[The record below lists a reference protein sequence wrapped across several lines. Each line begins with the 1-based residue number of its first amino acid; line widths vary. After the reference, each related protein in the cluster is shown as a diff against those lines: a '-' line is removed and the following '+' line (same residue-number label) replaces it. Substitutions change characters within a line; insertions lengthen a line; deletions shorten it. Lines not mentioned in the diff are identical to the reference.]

1 MSILAIQKAKQL
13 HLRYP
18 GMNFPL
24 DMEGLASLEGCEC
37 VTWPFIPPIKEV
49 KCGRWIGLAAGL
61 SIVERRFLIAH
72 ALAHHLM
79 HCGNQL
85 TFYAYQGISLRKQ
98 EHEADCCAA
107 HILIPEEQIINLE
120 QFPLWEITEHFGV
133 PEELGFKR
141 IAVYATMAEITRWRR
156 S

>member
-1 MSILAIQKAKQL
+1 LSVLAIQKAKQL
-13 HLRYP
+13 HLKHP
-18 GMNFPL
+18 GVNFPL
-24 DMEGLASLEGCEC
+24 DMESLANLEGCEC
-37 VTWPFIPPIKEV
+37 VNWPFIPPIKEV
-49 KCGRWIGLAAGL
+49 KCGRWIGLAMGL
-61 SIVERRFLIAH
+61 TVAERRFLIAH

-85 TFYAYQGISLRKQ
+85 TFYACQSTLRRQQ
-98 EHEADCCAA
+98 ENDADCCAA
-107 HILIPEEQIINLE
+107 HILMPEEQIINLE
-120 QFPLWEITEHFGV
+120 KLSLWEIVEHFGV

>member
-13 HLRYP
+13 HLRHP
-18 GMNFPL
+18 GVYFPL

-37 VTWPFIPPIKEV
+37 VTWPFIPPIREV
-49 KCGRWIGLAAGL
+49 KCGRWIGLAMGL
-61 SIVERRFLIAH
+61 SVVERRFLIAH

-85 TFYAYQGISLRKQ
+85 TFYAYQETLRRQQ
-98 EHEADCCAA
+98 ENDADCCAA
-107 HILIPEEQIINLE
+107 HILIPEEQIIGLE
-120 QFPLWEITEHFGV
+120 QLSLWEIAEHFGV

-141 IAVYATMAEITRWRR
+141 IAVYATMAEMERWRR

>member
-1 MSILAIQKAKQL
+1 
-13 HLRYP
+13 
-18 GMNFPL
+18 
-24 DMEGLASLEGCEC
+24 MEGLAHLEGCVC
-37 VTWPFIPPIKEV
+37 ITWPFIPPIREV

-61 SIVERRFLIAH
+61 SVVENRFLIAH

-85 TFYAYQGISLRKQ
+85 TFYGCLEWRRQ
-98 EHEADCCAA
+98 EIEADCCAA
-107 HILIPEEQIINLE
+107 HILIPEDEIIKIDML
-120 QFPLWEITEHFGV
+120 PPWEIAEHFGV

-141 IAVYATMAEITRWRR
+141 IALYATMAEMERWRR

>member
-1 MSILAIQKAKQL
+1 LSVLAIQKAKQL
-13 HLRYP
+13 HLRHP
-18 GMNFPL
+18 GVNFPL
-24 DMEGLASLEGCEC
+24 DMEGLANLEGCEC
-37 VTWPFIPPIKEV
+37 VTWPFIPPVREV
-49 KCGRWIGLAAGL
+49 KCGRWIGLAMGL
-61 SIVERRFLIAH
+61 SMVERRFLIAH

-85 TFYAYQGISLRKQ
+85 TFYACRGITVSRQ

-107 HILIPEEQIINLE
+107 HILMPEERLIGLE
-120 QFPLWEITEHFGV
+120 HFSSEEIAEHFGV

-141 IAVYATMAEITRWRR
+141 IAVYATMAEMARWR